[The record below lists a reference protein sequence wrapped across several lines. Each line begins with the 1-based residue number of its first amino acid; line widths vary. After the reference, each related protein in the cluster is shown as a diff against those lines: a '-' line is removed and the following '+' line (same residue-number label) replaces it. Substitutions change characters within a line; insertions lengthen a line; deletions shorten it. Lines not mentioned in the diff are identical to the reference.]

1 LPIIGLHLQIKHP
14 VIRYLIV
21 SLAFLGITAL
31 LAFKAPV
38 HGDGKYEVDVSKS
51 NIEWVGEKF
60 TGEHSGDLSFKSGEI
75 VMAGHG
81 IAAASFV
88 VDMTSIKCTDMEGE
102 RASDL
107 ESHLSDDDFFYTEKF
122 PEASIA
128 MVSAKQQPPD
138 DSGNN
143 FLLKANLTIKGI
155 TNEISFPLLLKL
167 ADNKVTLKAIV
178 VFDRTKWGIHYKSK
192 SVFDDLGDRFIYDDI
207 RLNISLT
214 ANVAQLV
221 D

>member
-1 LPIIGLHLQIKHP
+1 MIKY
-14 VIRYLIV
+14 IFS
-21 SLAFLGITAL
+21 SLAFLGICAL
-31 LAFKAPV
+31 FAFKAPV

-51 NIEWVGEKF
+51 KIEWVGEKV

-81 IAAASFV
+81 LASANFV
-88 VDMTSIKCTDMEGE
+88 IDMTTVDCTDLEGE
-102 RASDL
+102 SAEDL
-107 ESHLSDDDFFYTEKF
+107 ESHLRAKDFFHTKTF
-122 PEASIA
+122 PEATITL
-128 MVSAKQQPPD
+128 VSAKQQPPD
-138 DSGNN
+138 DSDNN
-143 FLLKANLTIKGI
+143 FFVKASLTIKGI
-155 TNEISFPLLLKL
+155 THEISFPLLLKL

-207 RLNISLT
+207 RLNVSLV
-214 ANVAQLV
+214 ANAAQLV